1 MVECADRA
9 PVATFFAN
17 DGFVAGGT
25 ITLSEDAAHHIRV
38 ARVGVGECIALR
50 NGEGK
55 AAIGVL
61 VKSSKTSALI
71 DVTEISEIQRP
82 SPIHLLTPVADRERM
97 LWLAE
102 KATEFGITSWRPVI
116 WRRSKSV
123 SPRGEGST
131 FQGKVRARMTS
142 ALIQSGGG
150 WLPEIFPEAN
160 IERAIAAAPL
170 GTRLLLTMDGEPIA
184 GVPMHSPVVI
194 ALGPEGGMED
204 AERAAFIGAAFLP
217 VKLAQST
224 LRFET
229 AGVAAVAIA
238 AAGMAKAGGGKREA
252 GSGMRDA
259 GGGNGDA

>member
-1 MVECADRA
+1 VVECDDRA
-9 PVATFFAN
+9 PVAIFFAN

-25 ITLSEDAAHHIRV
+25 VTLSEDAAHHIRV
-38 ARVGVGECIALR
+38 ARVGVGDCIALR

-55 AAIGVL
+55 AALGFL
-61 VKSSKTSALI
+61 VKSSKSSALVDI
-71 DVTEISEIQRP
+71 TEISEIPRP

-102 KATEFGITSWRPVI
+102 KATEFGITSWRPVV

-150 WLPEIFPEAN
+150 WLPEIFPEATV
-160 IERAIAAAPL
+160 ERAIAASPL
-170 GTRLLLTMDGEPIA
+170 GTRLLLIKDGEPIA
-184 GVPMHSPVVI
+184 GVPMHAPIVI

-204 AERAAFIGAAFLP
+204 AERDAFIGAAFLP

-238 AAGMAKAGGGKREA
+238 TAGIEKARGEKREA
-252 GSGMRDA
+252 GSGVRQEE
-259 GGGNGDA
+259 

>member
-1 MVECADRA
+1 MVECADRT

-25 ITLSEDAAHHIRV
+25 ITLSDDAAHHIRV
-38 ARVGVGECIALR
+38 ARVGVGDCIALR

-55 AAIGVL
+55 AALGVL
-61 VKSSKTSALI
+61 VKVSRSSALV
-71 DVTEISEIQRP
+71 DVSEISEIPRP
-82 SPIHLLTPVADRERM
+82 LPIHLLTPVADRDRM

-102 KATEFGITSWRPVI
+102 KATELGVTTWRPVA

-131 FQGKVRARMTS
+131 FQAKVRARMTS
-142 ALIQSGGG
+142 ALLQSGGG
-150 WLPEIFPEAN
+150 WLPEIFPEATV
-160 IERAIAAAPL
+160 ERAIAAAPL
-170 GTRLLLTMDGEPIA
+170 GTRLLLRADGEPIA
-184 GVPMHSPVVI
+184 GVPMHSPIVI

-204 AERAAFIGAAFLP
+204 AERDAFIGAAFLP

-238 AAGMAKAGGGKREA
+238 AASMVLARQ
-252 GSGMRDA
+252 S
-259 GGGNGDA
+259 NG